1 LRDAKGRHDFVAPPG
16 GPCSLRGVTIVYR
29 PLRREE
35 IPEAAELFIVAVADL
50 ARRHGLQPASYLQP
64 AVETLYGHLF
74 ETGVF
79 HVAEDDGRIVGICC
93 GVVRDQIWFLSMFWV
108 LPEQRVQGLG
118 RPLLEQVMA
127 EAHARGART
136 LCTWS
141 SIDFVAITSYLR
153 LGMMPAGPVLTFSG
167 ECTTVPAEPEGV
179 ELRPLQAEVAGA
191 IDAVV
196 RGTPRPLD
204 HAFFRAREGSAQQ
217 LERDGKPVGYFYAS
231 QGVIGPA
238 AWLEPRDAP
247 LVLAAALR
255 EAQRQEPKVRLM
267 IPGSN
272 QAALAAALAAGLKL
286 SGAAH
291 FMTSAPFGRLEQY
304 LPSGPGLF

>member
-1 LRDAKGRHDFVAPPG
+1 
-16 GPCSLRGVTIVYR
+16 VTIVYR

-35 IPEAAELFIVAVADL
+35 IPEAAELFIVAVSEL

-64 AVETLYGHLF
+64 AVETLYSHLF
-74 ETGVF
+74 ETGIF
-79 HVAEDDGRIVGICC
+79 HVAQDGERIVAICC
-93 GVVRDQIWFLSMFWV
+93 GVVREQIWFLSMFWV
-108 LPEQRVQGLG
+108 LPEQRVRGLG
-118 RPLLEQVMA
+118 RPLLEQVTA
-127 EAHARGART
+127 EARARGAQT

-141 SIDFVAITSYLR
+141 SIDFVAVASYLR

-167 ECTTVPAEPEGV
+167 ECSNEPAAPDGV
-179 ELRPLQAEVAGA
+179 ELRQLQPDVASS

-204 HAFFRAREGSAQQ
+204 HAFFRARQGSAGQ
-217 LERDGKPVGYFYAS
+217 LERGGQPIGYFYAS

-238 AWLEPRDAP
+238 AWLEPEHAP

-255 EAQRQEPKVRLM
+255 EARRQQANKVRLM
-267 IPGSN
+267 VPGVN

-291 FMTSAPFGRLEQY
+291 FMTSASFGRLEQY